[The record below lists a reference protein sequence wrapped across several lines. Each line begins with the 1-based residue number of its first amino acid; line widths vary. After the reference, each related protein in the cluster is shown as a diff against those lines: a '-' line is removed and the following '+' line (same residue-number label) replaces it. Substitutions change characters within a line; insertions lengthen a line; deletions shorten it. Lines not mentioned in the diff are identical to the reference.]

1 MFYIFKIEIN
11 IKLLIVYYI
20 MTSKATNSQTI
31 AKIFKS
37 RKIMLNLAER
47 RGYNIEQYRDFNIPE
62 IATLFGTCNLD
73 IILTNPE
80 NQQKLYFKYHLK
92 TKISKTHIQDYI
104 EDLYNVEEILGPDD
118 NLIIVGKDKPNDTLT
133 NVLDMT
139 YKNENYYVNI
149 YNMNDYLYNI
159 LDHVLVPPH
168 NIIDDDEKK
177 NVAKFYNIVNDSQ
190 WPEISRFDP
199 VAQAIGLKPNQVVE
213 ITRSSP
219 TSLTTKY
226 YRRCK

>member
-1 MFYIFKIEIN
+1 MS
-11 IKLLIVYYI
+11 
-20 MTSKATNSQTI
+20 SKATNSQTI
-31 AKIFKS
+31 AKIYKS
-37 RKIMLNLAER
+37 RKTMLNLAER
-47 RGYNIEQYRDFNIPE
+47 RGYNIDDYKDFNIPE

-73 IILTNPE
+73 MLLTNPE
-80 NQQKLYFKYHLK
+80 TQSKLYLKYHLK

-104 EDLYNVEEILGPDD
+104 EDLYNVEEILGEDD
-118 NLIIVGKDKPNDTLT
+118 NLIIVGKDKPNDTLI

-139 YKNENYYVNI
+139 YKTDKYYVNI
-149 YNMNDYLYNI
+149 YNIHDYLYNI

-168 NIIDDDEKK
+168 RIIDNEERKE
-177 NVAKFYNIVNDSQ
+177 VAKYYNIVNNSQ

-199 VAQAIGLKPNQVVE
+199 VAIAIGLKPGEVVE

-226 YRRCK
+226 YRFCK

>member
-1 MFYIFKIEIN
+1 
-11 IKLLIVYYI
+11 

-31 AKIFKS
+31 AKIYKS

-47 RGYNIEQYRDFNIPE
+47 RGYNTEQYKDFNIPE

-73 IILTNPE
+73 MLLTNPE
-80 NQQKLYFKYHLK
+80 TQSKLYFKYHLK

-104 EDLYNVEEILGPDD
+104 EDLYNVEETLGEDD
-118 NLIIVGKDKPNDTLT
+118 NLIIVGKDKPNDTLI
-133 NVLDMT
+133 NVLDMS
-139 YKNENYYVNI
+139 YKTDKYYVNI
-149 YNMNDYLYNI
+149 YNIHDYLYNI

-168 NIIDDDEKK
+168 RIIDNEEKK
-177 NVAKFYNIVNDSQ
+177 EVAKYYNIVNDSQ

-199 VAQAIGLKPNQVVE
+199 VANAIGLKPGDVVE
-213 ITRSSP
+213 IIRSSP

-226 YRRCK
+226 YRFCK

>member
-1 MFYIFKIEIN
+1 
-11 IKLLIVYYI
+11 

-47 RGYNIEQYRDFNIPE
+47 RGYNTEQYRDFNIPE

-73 IILTNPE
+73 MLLTNPE
-80 NQQKLYFKYHLK
+80 TQTKLYFKYHLK

-104 EDLYNVEEILGPDD
+104 EDLYNVEETLGEDD
-118 NLIIVGKDKPNDTLT
+118 NLIIVGKDKPNDTLI
-133 NVLDMT
+133 NVLDMS
-139 YKNENYYVNI
+139 YKTDKYYVNI
-149 YNMNDYLYNI
+149 YNIHDYLYNI

-168 NIIDDDEKK
+168 RIIDNEEKK
-177 NVAKFYNIVNDSQ
+177 EVAKYYNIVNDSQ

-199 VAQAIGLKPNQVVE
+199 VANAIGLKPGDVVE
-213 ITRSSP
+213 IIRSSP

-226 YRRCK
+226 YRFCK

>member
-1 MFYIFKIEIN
+1 MS
-11 IKLLIVYYI
+11 
-20 MTSKATNSQTI
+20 SKATNSQTI
-31 AKIFKS
+31 AKIYKS
-37 RKIMLNLAER
+37 RKTMLNLAER
-47 RGYNIEQYRDFNIPE
+47 RGYNIDQYKDFNIPE

-73 IILTNPE
+73 MLLTNPE
-80 NQQKLYFKYHLK
+80 TQSKLYLKYHLK

-104 EDLYNVEEILGPDD
+104 EDLYNVEEILGEDD
-118 NLIIVGKDKPNDTLT
+118 NLIIVGKDKPNDTLI

-139 YKNENYYVNI
+139 YKTDKYYVNI
-149 YNMNDYLYNI
+149 YNIHDYLYNI

-168 NIIDDDEKK
+168 RIIDNEEKK
-177 NVAKFYNIVNDSQ
+177 EVAKYYNIVNNSQ

-199 VAQAIGLKPNQVVE
+199 VATAIGLKPGEVVE

-226 YRRCK
+226 YRFCK

>member
-1 MFYIFKIEIN
+1 
-11 IKLLIVYYI
+11 

-31 AKIFKS
+31 AKIYKS

-47 RGYNIEQYRDFNIPE
+47 RGYNIDQYKDFNIPE

-73 IILTNPE
+73 MLLTNPE
-80 NQQKLYFKYHLK
+80 TQSKLYFKYHLK

-104 EDLYNVEEILGPDD
+104 EDLYNVEETLGEDD
-118 NLIIVGKDKPNDTLT
+118 NLIIVGKDKPNDTLI
-133 NVLDMT
+133 NVLDMS
-139 YKNENYYVNI
+139 YKTDKYYVNI
-149 YNMNDYLYNI
+149 YNIHDYLYNI

-168 NIIDDDEKK
+168 RIIDNEEKK
-177 NVAKFYNIVNDSQ
+177 EVAKYYNIVNDSQ

-199 VAQAIGLKPNQVVE
+199 VANAIGLKPGDVVE
-213 ITRSSP
+213 IIRSSP

-226 YRRCK
+226 YRFCK

>member
-1 MFYIFKIEIN
+1 MS
-11 IKLLIVYYI
+11 
-20 MTSKATNSQTI
+20 SKATNSQTI
-31 AKIFKS
+31 AKIYKS
-37 RKIMLNLAER
+37 RKTMLNLAER
-47 RGYNIEQYRDFNIPE
+47 RGYNIDDYKDFNIPE

-73 IILTNPE
+73 MLLTNPE
-80 NQQKLYFKYHLK
+80 TQSKLYLKYHLK

-104 EDLYNVEEILGPDD
+104 EDLYNVEEILGEDD
-118 NLIIVGKDKPNDTLT
+118 NLIIVGKDKPNDTLI

-139 YKNENYYVNI
+139 YKTDKYYVNI
-149 YNMNDYLYNI
+149 YNIHDYLYNI

-168 NIIDDDEKK
+168 RIIDNEEKK
-177 NVAKFYNIVNDSQ
+177 EVAKYYNIVNNSQ

-199 VAQAIGLKPNQVVE
+199 VATAIGLKPGEVVE

-226 YRRCK
+226 YRFCK

>member
-1 MFYIFKIEIN
+1 MS
-11 IKLLIVYYI
+11 
-20 MTSKATNSQTI
+20 SKATNSQTI
-31 AKIFKS
+31 AKIYKS
-37 RKIMLNLAER
+37 RKTMLNLAER
-47 RGYNIEQYRDFNIPE
+47 RGYKIDDYKDFNIPE

-73 IILTNPE
+73 MLLTNPE
-80 NQQKLYFKYHLK
+80 TQSKLYLKYHLK

-104 EDLYNVEEILGPDD
+104 EDLYNVEEILGEDD
-118 NLIIVGKDKPNDTLT
+118 NLIIVGKDKPNDTLI

-139 YKNENYYVNI
+139 YKTDKYYVNI
-149 YNMNDYLYNI
+149 YNIHDYLYNI

-168 NIIDDDEKK
+168 RIIDNEERKE
-177 NVAKFYNIVNDSQ
+177 VAKYYNIVNNSQ

-199 VAQAIGLKPNQVVE
+199 VAIAIGLKPGEVVE

-226 YRRCK
+226 YRFCK